1 MLSMKRTDVTL
12 PDEIGAQ
19 LQALGLR
26 IRAART
32 RRKLRREDLA
42 RKAGLSRTAIEAVE
56 RGAPTTG
63 IGTYLRALWAMGIN
77 AELDLLADPG
87 LDRDGMALEFSLQ
100 TKRVGVARK
109 IDNDF

>member
-1 MLSMKRTDVTL
+1 MLFMERMESTL
-12 PDEIGAQ
+12 PDEISAQ

-63 IGTYLRALWAMGIN
+63 IATYMRALWAMGIN

-87 LDRDGMALEFSLQ
+87 LDRDGMALEFSVQ

-109 IDNDF
+109 VNNDF

>member
-1 MLSMKRTDVTL
+1 MERTISTL
-12 PDEIGAQ
+12 PDEVCAQ

-42 RKAGLSRTAIEAVE
+42 RKAGLSRTALEAVE
-56 RGAPTTG
+56 RGEPTTG
-63 IGTYLRALWAMGIN
+63 IGTYMRALWAMGIN
-77 AELDLLADPG
+77 AELDVLADPG
-87 LDRDGMALEFSLQ
+87 LDRDGMALEFSVQ

-109 IDNDF
+109 VNNDF

>member
-1 MLSMKRTDVTL
+1 MLFMERTENSL
-12 PDEIGAQ
+12 PDELATQ

-63 IGTYLRALWAMGIN
+63 IGTYMRALWAMGIN
-77 AELDLLADPG
+77 AELDVLADPG
-87 LDRDGMALEFSLQ
+87 LDRDGMALEFSVQ
-100 TKRVGVARK
+100 TKRVGVARRVN
-109 IDNDF
+109 NDF